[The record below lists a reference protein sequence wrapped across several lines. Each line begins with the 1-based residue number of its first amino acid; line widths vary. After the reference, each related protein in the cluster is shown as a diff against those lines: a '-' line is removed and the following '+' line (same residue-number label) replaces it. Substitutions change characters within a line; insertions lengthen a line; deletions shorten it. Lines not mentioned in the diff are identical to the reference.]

1 MQTHHPSSLVTGAA
15 GFIGSHVVRHLQRA
29 GHSVLALDDLSGGFA
44 DQVPAGATFVQGS
57 VTDAALVDRL
67 FQEHRFEYVFHLAA
81 YAAEGLS
88 PFIRRFNY
96 ETNLVGS
103 MVVLNAAL
111 NARCVKCFV
120 FTSSIAVYGHAAPPM
135 REETTPIPADP
146 YGVSKYAV
154 ELDLAQA
161 HEMFGLDYIIFRPH
175 NVYGEHQH
183 LGDPYRN
190 VVGIFM
196 RQLMQ
201 GEPVTIFGDGS
212 QTRAFSYI
220 DDVAPII
227 ARSIERPDCYNRTYN
242 IGGDQAYSVRELA
255 DAVGRALG
263 VAPTV
268 RCLPPR
274 SEVLHAFAS
283 HDRVRRD
290 FGDMVLNVPLEA
302 GLARMAAWA
311 RSVGVRPK
319 TRFSNIEVPIGLPAI
334 WTEP

>member
-1 MQTHHPSSLVTGAA
+1 MHTTLVTGAA
-15 GFIGSHVVRHLQRA
+15 GFIGSHVVRHLLA
-29 GHSVLALDDLSGGFA
+29 SGHSVLAVDDLSGGFA
-44 DQVPAGATFVQGS
+44 ENVPPGATFIQGS
-57 VTDAALVDRL
+57 VTDAALINRL
-67 FQEHRFEYVFHLAA
+67 FRENDFTYVFHLAA

-96 ETNLVGS
+96 ETNLIGS
-103 MVVLNAAL
+103 MTVLNAAI
-111 NARCVKCFV
+111 NAGSVKCFV
-120 FTSSIAVYGHAAPPM
+120 FTSSIAVYGHALSPM
-135 REETTPIPADP
+135 REDDIPVPADP

-161 HEMFGLDYIIFRPH
+161 HEMFGLDYIVFRPH

-196 RQLMQ
+196 RQLMH
-201 GEPVTIFGDGS
+201 GEPVTIFGDGN

-227 ARSIERPDCYNRTYN
+227 ARSIERPGCYNRVYN
-242 IGGDQAYSVRELA
+242 IGGDRPFSVRELA
-255 DAVGRALG
+255 ESVGRALG
-263 VAPTV
+263 VTPQIRFV
-268 RCLPPR
+268 PPR
-274 SEVLHAFAS
+274 AEVLHAFAS
-283 HDRVRRD
+283 HDRVREV
-290 FGDMVLNVPLEA
+290 FGDLVLNVPLDE

-311 RSVGVRPK
+311 KRFGVRAK
-319 TRFSNIEVPIGLPAI
+319 SRFSNIEIPRGLPAV

>member
-1 MQTHHPSSLVTGAA
+1 MQTTLVTGAA
-15 GFIGSHVVRHLQRA
+15 GFIGSHVVRHLLSA
-29 GHSVLALDDLSGGFA
+29 GHSVVALDDLSGGFVEN
-44 DQVPAGATFVQGS
+44 VPSGATFIEGS
-57 VTDAALVDRL
+57 VRDPGLVDRL
-67 FQEHRFEYVFHLAA
+67 FRENQFSYVFHLAA

-103 MVVLNAAL
+103 MTVLNAAI
-111 NARCVKCFV
+111 NAGSVKCFV
-120 FTSSIAVYGHAAPPM
+120 FTSSIAVYGHAPSPM
-135 REETTPIPADP
+135 REEQIPIPADP

-161 HEMFGLDYIIFRPH
+161 HEMFGLNYIVFRPH
-175 NVYGEHQH
+175 NVYGENQH

-227 ARSIERPDCYNRTYN
+227 ACSIERPNCYNQVYN
-242 IGGDQAYSVRELA
+242 IGGDQPFSVRELA
-255 DAVGRALG
+255 ECVGRALG
-263 VAPTV
+263 VNPQM
-268 RCLPPR
+268 RFLPPR
-274 SEVLHAFAS
+274 SEVLHAFAA
-283 HDRVRRD
+283 HDRVRD
-290 FGDMVLNVPLEA
+290 VFGDLLMNVSLEE
-302 GLARMAAWA
+302 GLGRMSAWA
-311 RSVGVRPK
+311 TRFGVRPK
-319 TRFSNIEVPIGLPAI
+319 SRFRDIEIPRGLPPI